1 MGTTSRSLDALFR
14 RARYA
19 RQTNRLAD
27 AHRELSDAVSLCRQA
42 GLERDLVRA
51 LKALGQIERDR
62 GRGNAARQLYQ
73 EAAALCREQG
83 DLLGLA
89 HTVRHLGDVHFDA
102 GRLELAR
109 PCYEEALQLYRAHE
123 PAPAL
128 DFANALRSMAIFQD
142 ALENREDAIRLW
154 EEARDL
160 YAAVNVQEGV
170 AESGSRIERLTRQ
183 LRGGEA
189 P

>member
-14 RARYA
+14 RARHA
-19 RQTNRLAD
+19 RQANRLAD

-51 LKALGQIERDR
+51 LKALGRIERDR
-62 GRGNAARQLYQ
+62 GRGNVARQLYQ

-89 HTVRHLGDVHFDA
+89 HTVRHLGDVQFDA

-109 PCYEEALQLYRAHE
+109 PCYEEALELYRTHE
-123 PAPAL
+123 TAPAL

-142 ALENREDAIRLW
+142 AMERPDEAIRLW
-154 EEARDL
+154 DEARAL

-170 AESGSRIERLTRQ
+170 AESRSRIERLTRQ
-183 LRGGEA
+183 FQREQA